1 MTDFD
6 EFLRKRNEERAAEAR
21 NTDVLFADQGKEWQ
35 RLKDELR
42 RITDGKRLGT
52 DPFEW
57 SPYPAPYTDF
67 LKLKDVAVVFATT
80 PIGALAPGPYRIV
93 FARRPLRANEVW
105 VDDEPISAVN
115 WVLTSNLSA
124 VSCIG
129 MQKSQVSDC
138 RHRISRPRLPST
150 SSNTSKPISRP
161 LSPNIRVCVSRKQ
174 PWRSALEFLYD

>member
-115 WVLTSNLSA
+115 WVLTLEPVGSVLHWNAKEPGL
-124 VSCIG
+124 
-129 MQKSQVSDC
+129 
-138 RHRISRPRLPST
+138 RLPT
-150 SSNTSKPISRP
+150 SDFAAKIAEHLVEYFEAYIAALKSKYPGVR
-161 LSPNIRVCVSRKQ
+161 
-174 PWRSALEFLYD
+174 F